1 MPRYIGTA
9 ALHLNVCGTTPAYLG
24 GAVRAHTHHIE
35 MQCPYTGRKTFFSDP
50 YEGNCSEW
58 MERKR
63 YRSLCAALTGTMPEA
78 AALAAREE
86 EERLEVQ
93 KIAMRHDEML
103 RKQPEAI
110 AADAARRTAF
120 MLRHCRFAGVR
131 LSRME
136 LGLARLECETAAAAE
151 GEDEDTQLALT
162 MSVELER
169 SIVAEYAV
177 EHAVP
182 AFAAAAAKAEWVA
195 KRTKA
200 AAAKAAGGAAVTERA
215 AAAVAERAEMREW
228 AVERERK
235 RVAERERE
243 RAADGV
249 DVKRIVSER
258 ERAADV
264 RGVKRPASECLTEIP
279 ALVVGTLNLFTAFS
293 RLDDLRNDSSAFIP
307 FQ

>member
-1 MPRYIGTA
+1 M
-9 ALHLNVCGTTPAYLG
+9 
-24 GAVRAHTHHIE
+24 
-35 MQCPYTGRKTFFSDP
+35 
-50 YEGNCSEW
+50 
-58 MERKR
+58 
-63 YRSLCAALTGTMPEA
+63 
-78 AALAAREE
+78 
-86 EERLEVQ
+86 
-93 KIAMRHDEML
+93 
-103 RKQPEAI
+103 
-110 AADAARRTAF
+110 
-120 MLRHCRFAGVR
+120 
-131 LSRME
+131 
-136 LGLARLECETAAAAE
+136 
-151 GEDEDTQLALT
+151 
-162 MSVELER
+162 
-169 SIVAEYAV
+169 
-177 EHAVP
+177 P

-243 RAADGV
+243 RAAD
-249 DVKRIVSER
+249 
-258 ERAADV
+258 V